1 MHNKRGIFLGL
12 SQIGTIHPTL
22 LGSYELQVS
31 LLVTELFRPLTL
43 WVMEDKSLEKLTPT
57 EEFFVP
63 LVEALYTGNIW
74 EKIGMVVAYI
84 LVGIF
89 ALAMAI
95 GLGVIFLLAIG
106 LGAWAGL
113 DFLLLFG

>member
-1 MHNKRGIFLGL
+1 MKEK
-12 SQIGTIHPTL
+12 S
-22 LGSYELQVS
+22 
-31 LLVTELFRPLTL
+31 TEKDES
-43 WVMEDKSLEKLTPT
+43 WV
-57 EEFFVP
+57 EFFEP
-63 LVEALYTGNIW
+63 LVLVLYKGNIW
-74 EKIGMVVAYI
+74 EKIGIVVAYI

-106 LGAWAGL
+106 IGAWAGL

>member
-1 MHNKRGIFLGL
+1 MKEK
-12 SQIGTIHPTL
+12 S
-22 LGSYELQVS
+22 
-31 LLVTELFRPLTL
+31 TEKDES
-43 WVMEDKSLEKLTPT
+43 WV
-57 EEFFVP
+57 EFFEP
-63 LVEALYTGNIW
+63 LVVVLHTGNIW
-74 EKIGMVVAYI
+74 EKIGIVVAYI

-113 DFLLLFG
+113 DVLLLFG

>member
-1 MHNKRGIFLGL
+1 MKEK
-12 SQIGTIHPTL
+12 S
-22 LGSYELQVS
+22 
-31 LLVTELFRPLTL
+31 TEKDES
-43 WVMEDKSLEKLTPT
+43 WV
-57 EEFFVP
+57 EFFEP
-63 LVEALYTGNIW
+63 LVVVLYTGNIW
-74 EKIGMVVAYI
+74 EKIGIVVAYI

-106 LGAWAGL
+106 IGAWAGL

>member
-1 MHNKRGIFLGL
+1 MKEK
-12 SQIGTIHPTL
+12 S
-22 LGSYELQVS
+22 
-31 LLVTELFRPLTL
+31 TEKDES
-43 WVMEDKSLEKLTPT
+43 WV
-57 EEFFVP
+57 EFFEP
-63 LVEALYTGNIW
+63 LVVVLHTGNIW
-74 EKIGMVVAYI
+74 EKIGIVVAYI